1 MKFINFI
8 KPNILLAYYLCFA
21 LGLALVAANKPAL
34 NWDMIG
40 YAAAAKHFE
49 ISDPNELHTYIFEEL
64 KNTVSKTDYFRLTNN
79 NNQRRIDVATHADL
93 FYQQMPF
100 FEMRPIY
107 SLSILAVSKL
117 GVNLFTASYLI
128 SIVTVFFGVII
139 LFFAIRDKIHTGF
152 LYILPWFLVSFG
164 LLSVAQL
171 STPDGLAFLVL
182 CLFIYLFNYRCF
194 LSLLLILPLFVLVR
208 TDFIIFIFLILSAI
222 FILYQQYRVKVIFSF
237 IATIILYL
245 GVNHIFHNYGWTILF
260 YNSFIKRISN
270 PANVNISISIM
281 DYLHAL
287 IRGLHKSLK
296 DYPFYAFLC
305 LSSINLVFIHSMKI
319 RLLKN
324 KDIWIYVIV
333 PVLYVAFH
341 FLLFPATWRRFFIG
355 FYLMNVLSLFMLL
368 TQQINKYKRSM
379 HNSNDN

>member
-1 MKFINFI
+1 MKFISFN
-8 KPNILLAYYLCFA
+8 KLNILLIYYLCFA
-21 LGLALVAANKPAL
+21 LGLALIAANKPAL
-34 NWDMIG
+34 NWDMVG

-49 ISDPNELHTYIFEEL
+49 ISDPVELHSYIFKEL
-64 KNTVSKTDYFRLTNN
+64 KNTVSETDYFRLTNN

-93 FYQQMPF
+93 FHQQMPF

-107 SLSILAVSKL
+107 SLSILALSKT
-117 GVNLFTASYLI
+117 GMTLFTASYFI
-128 SIVTVFFGVII
+128 SIVTVFFGIII
-139 LFFAIRDKIHTGF
+139 LFFAIRERVHTGF

-237 IATIILYL
+237 LAAILLYL
-245 GVNHIFHNYGWTILF
+245 GVNHVFHNYGWAVLF
-260 YNSFIKRISN
+260 SNSFIKRISN
-270 PANVNISISIM
+270 PADVSVSISIM

-287 IRGLHKSLK
+287 IKGLHKSLK

-319 RLLKN
+319 KFLKN
-324 KDIWIYVIV
+324 KDIWIYVII
-333 PVLYVAFH
+333 PVLYVVFH

-368 TQQINKYKRSM
+368 TQQINKHKIHQKS
-379 HNSNDN
+379 